1 MSPPLFVVAETPA
14 LLAGMPYPGPE
25 TDWAALHGRG
35 FRRLVRLHAGNYDP
49 APLVAHD
56 LALEDLYGGRAPTDP
71 EAERE
76 RVWEA
81 ARLTAKLVARGEGVL
96 VHCVGGTGLDRHR
109 PRLRAAPARAAG
121 RRGDRDRPLAAPA
134 LARVGLAGRCRP
146 AHAGSTLRP

>member
-25 TDWAALHGRG
+25 TDWDALHRRG
-35 FRRLVRLHAGNYDP
+35 FRRLVRLHAGTYDP

-56 LALEDLYGGRAPTDP
+56 LALEYLYGGRAPTDP

-81 ARLTAKLVARGEGVL
+81 ARLTANFVARGEGVL
-96 VHCVGGTGLDRHR
+96 VHCVGGTGRTGTVLACALRRLGRPADEAIAIVRSHR
-109 PRLRAAPARAAG
+109 PHWPESAWQEDVAR
-121 RRGDRDRPLAAPA
+121 RMPEVP
-134 LARVGLAGRCRP
+134 
-146 AHAGSTLRP
+146 